1 MERCSRCSRTVAS
14 MWGRIDAGP
23 PLWWH
28 RENNWQPREARRP
41 VHPVI
46 KAQVAQVR
54 RSFMYAGKLY
64 TI

>member
-1 MERCSRCSRTVAS
+1 